1 MFVRGA
7 IRKTLDVARRLLI
20 AGVVVWFAL
29 IALALIVPLPERLR
43 QGPSP
48 VLLYRDGT
56 PAHAFLSADDKWRLP
71 VRWQDVDPA
80 YLRALLAFEDRRFLR
95 HMGVDALSL
104 IRAAFQNLARGR
116 IVSGGSTI
124 PMQLARLLEPRPR
137 TIGAKL
143 IEAFRALQFAL
154 RLSPDEM
161 LDAYLEF
168 LPFGG
173 NLEGLETAAR
183 AFFGHGAGALSPEE
197 IACLLAV
204 PQDPSRRAPGEA
216 ARLLSARNLVARR
229 LRAAGA
235 LEAEALPRVLAA
247 PVPEKALP
255 MPREAI
261 HAARWLLMRFS
272 GLEVLRS
279 SLDLSTQRIAEG
291 LLSRVRRDMS
301 QRGIHNAALVVLER
315 SGAVRA
321 LVGNFDFFDDAHG
334 GQYASFAVPRSVGS
348 ALKPFLYALAIDRG
362 MILPGFMVP
371 DIPVEFGGYA
381 PKNFDETFSGLVRM
395 EDALSQSLNVPFV
408 YLLRRFGVDEFIG
421 ALAHLGAPRLAADP
435 GRHGLSA
442 IIGAIELTPLELA
455 AMFGVLNQDGLYGEP
470 TFIEPAPPSERI
482 RVMSAGAAYLT
493 RKALRRRDRP
503 DFPQRARLTGLSPRV
518 HWKTGTSYGHRDAWA
533 AGSSGEFTAVVW
545 LGNLDNRGS
554 RDLLG
559 AEVAAPLLFDVLEAL
574 DTGYERPGTEA
585 PPGDLIEV
593 EVCALSGYPPGP
605 DCPERKRVL
614 ALRRSVPTERCPFHL
629 GLDVDRQTGQAL
641 SPACR
646 AGREVERRVFVTL
659 PAGVRRFLHG
669 GVQWAAPPAFAPGC
683 APATESRP
691 PRITSPASGQT
702 LVLLPG
708 LPADRQEVPLAAEAA
723 GGSGRLSWFVDGR
736 YLGTFD
742 PGERVWWTPSP
753 GRHDI
758 VVTAEDGLSDR
769 RIVQVRAGE

>member
-1 MFVRGA
+1 MMR
-7 IRKTLDVARRLLI
+7 RTLHVTLALARRLVI
-20 AGVVVWFAL
+20 AGVVAYLAL
-29 IALALIVPLPERLR
+29 IALALLIPLPERLR

-48 VLLYRDGT
+48 VVLYRDGT

-95 HMGVDALSL
+95 HLGVDAFSL
-104 IRAAFQNLARGR
+104 LRAAVQNLAQGR

-137 TIGAKL
+137 TFGAKL
-143 IEAFRALQFAL
+143 IEAFRALQFSL
-154 RLSPDEM
+154 RLSPGEV

-197 IACLLAV
+197 IAFLLTV
-204 PQDPSRRAPGEA
+204 PQDPSRRAPGEGE
-216 ARLLSARNLVARR
+216 RLLSARNRVAQR

-235 LEAEALPRVLAA
+235 LEAAALPRLLAA

-272 GLEVLRS
+272 GLDVLRS
-279 SLDLSTQRIAEG
+279 SLDLSTQRLAEG
-291 LLSRVRRDMS
+291 LLSRVRRDMA
-301 QRGIHNAALVVLER
+301 QRGIHNAALVVLDGA
-315 SGAVRA
+315 GAVRA
-321 LVGNFDFFDDAHG
+321 LVGNFDFFDEVHG
-334 GQYASFAVPRSVGS
+334 GQYAAFAVPRSVGS

-371 DIPVEFGGYA
+371 DIPVEYGGYA
-381 PKNFDETFSGLVRM
+381 PKNFDESFSGLVRM

-408 YLLRRFGVDEFIG
+408 NLLRRFGVDEFIG

-455 AMFGVLNQDGLYGEP
+455 AMFAVLHQDGLFGELS
-470 TFIEPAPPSERI
+470 FVEGGPAPQRI

-503 DFPQRARLTGLSPRV
+503 DFPQRARFTGLAPHV

-533 AGSSGEFTAVVW
+533 AGSVGEYTAVVW

-574 DTGYERPGTEA
+574 DTRRERPGEEA
-585 PPGDLIEV
+585 PPEDLIEV
-593 EVCALSGYPPGP
+593 EVCAFSGYPPGP
-605 DCPERKRVL
+605 DCPERKQTL
-614 ALRRSVPTERCPFHL
+614 ALRRNVPTERCPFHL
-629 GLDVDRQTGQAL
+629 GLEVDRLTGLAL
-641 SPACR
+641 APACR

-659 PAGVRRFLHG
+659 PAGVRRFLQG
-669 GVQWAAPPAFAPGC
+669 GLQWAAPPPFAPGC

-691 PRITSPASGQT
+691 PHITSPASNQT

-708 LPADRQEVPLAAEAA
+708 LPPDRQEFPLAAEVA

-736 YLGTFD
+736 YLGSFD

-753 GRHDI
+753 GRHDV

-769 RIVQVRAGE
+769 RIIQVRVGE